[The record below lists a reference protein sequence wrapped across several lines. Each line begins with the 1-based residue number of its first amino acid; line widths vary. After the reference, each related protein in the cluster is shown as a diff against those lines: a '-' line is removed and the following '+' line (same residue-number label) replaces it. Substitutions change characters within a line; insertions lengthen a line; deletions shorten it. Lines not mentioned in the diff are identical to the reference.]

1 MPRLSSASRPRQ
13 DDHQTKFMTLIKRR
27 TRRIAL
33 RVSKRLSLRISL
45 SLSLL
50 LIMSCTEA
58 ELYHSVE
65 PPLNADR
72 VTLKGRICTE
82 DPEIGKFPARLI
94 IMVDQGQG
102 SLYSEYDP
110 AQLRLQ
116 MLNGLVQN
124 ALAKPEFSLAIIGYA
139 GRARRLAP
147 EEGVFTRNPGELLNA
162 VTQLSLPG
170 SCLLGQICRDY
181 QSGLDAVETLIE
193 DDLTLMEAGQRAM
206 TQYTVLWIAAGPQ
219 SPIALNRDCCPR
231 GDRTCRRAEGADR
244 PSPSCQAQLDLARVQ
259 ELRKGALESGA
270 GGFQLHVLHLASE
283 EQAIN
288 RQMAQLFEQLTF
300 AGSGRYA
307 RFGAAENIDVRAVS
321 VFDRPSDLEAA
332 QVVVVNQSA
341 APRLA
346 GLLADSD
353 RDGLADLEEDLNNN
367 GEVDEGES
375 DPLLPD
381 SDGDGISDL
390 IESRVGFINGEID
403 EPEVCE
409 ELLVLDGLAR
419 ADRDFDGL
427 NECEERLMGTDPS
440 LSDSD
445 GDNLPDGVELRRG
458 TDHLNPDSAE
468 DFDEDGVSNG
478 DEIKEGT
485 DPRSIDDAQRLGLAA
500 RYTLTREG
508 RVRELNAD
516 TLTRLEGVRITSVS
530 SELSAGL
537 AAVQWIPSED
547 NNDDNTEERG
557 TLSFKSPQ
565 NTELGEEVII
575 TKSGRYRIYG
585 DLVEE
590 ERPQIE
596 LEPIMG
602 DEQVIS
608 NSDEDEERERVQW
621 IEVEVNVSVL
631 PEVRFTEEL
640 LIRERE
646 RSCLSYTVRNL
657 RMVETRPSARD
668 EREGRVVGA
677 NDLLIYFAQKP
688 SGQSE
693 VPGRFRVARVPIY
706 YQAPDRRSPSGSSL
720 SIEEAEFV
728 SPQLSVALEPIAGEG
743 SASGEV
749 SGAATEQ

>member
-1 MPRLSSASRPRQ
+1 MPCLSSAQRPHDDDRQ
-13 DDHQTKFMTLIKRR
+13 NQTNRFIKCL
-27 TRRIAL
+27 AL
-33 RVSKRLSLRISL
+33 CV
-45 SLSLL
+45 SLL
-50 LIMSCTEA
+50 IVMSCTEA
-58 ELYHSVE
+58 ELYHSTE

-72 VTLKGRICTE
+72 VTLNGRICTE
-82 DPEIGKFPARLI
+82 DPEVGRFPARLI

-102 SLYSEYDP
+102 ALYSEYDP

-116 MLNGLVQN
+116 ALNSLVQN
-124 ALAKPEFSLAIIGYA
+124 ALSKPEFSLAIIGYA

-147 EEGVFTRNPGELLNA
+147 EEDVFTRNPGELLNA
-162 VTQLSLPG
+162 ITQLSLPG
-170 SCLLGQICRDY
+170 NCLLGEICRDY

-206 TQYTVLWIAAGPQ
+206 TQYTVLWVAAGPQ

-244 PSPSCQAQLDLARVQ
+244 PSPTCQAQLDLAKVQ
-259 ELRKGALESGA
+259 DIRKGALASGA

-283 EQAIN
+283 EQATN

-307 RFGAAENIDVRAVS
+307 RFGAAANIDMRAVS

-332 QVVVVNQSA
+332 QVVIVNQSA

-353 RDGLADLEEDLNNN
+353 RDGLADSEEDLNGN
-367 GEVDEGES
+367 GVVDEGES
-375 DPLLPD
+375 DPLLGD

-390 IESRVGFINGEID
+390 IEARVGFVNGEID

-409 ELLVLDGLAR
+409 ELFILGDLAR

-485 DPRSIDDAQRLGLAA
+485 DPRSIDEAQRLGLAA
-500 RYTLTREG
+500 RYTITREG
-508 RVRELNAD
+508 RIRELNAD
-516 TLTRLEGVRITSVS
+516 TLNRLEGVRITSVS
-530 SELSAGL
+530 TELSAGL
-537 AAVQWIPSED
+537 AAVQWNPTPD
-547 NNDDNTEERG
+547 NPEQRG

-565 NTELGEEVII
+565 NNELGGALPI
-575 TKSGRYRIYG
+575 TTSGRYRVYG
-585 DLVEE
+585 DLVEAP
-590 ERPQIE
+590 RPQVE
-596 LEPIMG
+596 AEPMMG
-602 DEQVIS
+602 DEQVLPS
-608 NSDEDEERERVQW
+608 SVEEEVELVQW
-621 IEVEVNVSVL
+621 VEVEINASVL
-631 PEVRFTEEL
+631 PEVRFTEEV

-657 RMVETRPSARD
+657 RMIETQPNERD
-668 EREGRVVGA
+668 QREGRVVGA
-677 NDLLIYFAQKP
+677 NDMLIYFAQKP

-720 SIEEAEFV
+720 LIEEAEFV
-728 SPQLSVALEPIAGEG
+728 SPQFSVQIDVA
-743 SASGEV
+743 ASE
-749 SGAATEQ
+749 SPANDEEDANEATEQ

>member
-1 MPRLSSASRPRQ
+1 MPCLSSVQRPH
-13 DDHQTKFMTLIKRR
+13 DDKYQIQINHGIARSTLC
-27 TRRIAL
+27 A
-33 RVSKRLSLRISL
+33 
-45 SLSLL
+45 LL
-50 LIMSCTEA
+50 LIIMSCTEA
-58 ELYHSVE
+58 ELYHRTE

-72 VTLKGRICTE
+72 VTLNGRICTE
-82 DPEIGKFPARLI
+82 DPEVGKFPARLI

-102 SLYSEYDP
+102 ALYSEYDP
-110 AQLRLQ
+110 AQLRFQ
-116 MLNGLVQN
+116 ALNSLVQN
-124 ALAKPEFSLAIIGYA
+124 ALSKPEFSLAIIGYA
-139 GRARRLAP
+139 GRARKLAP
-147 EEGVFTRNPGELLNA
+147 QEDIFTRNPGELLNA
-162 VTQLSLPG
+162 ITQLSLPG
-170 SCLLGQICRDY
+170 NCLLGRICRDY
-181 QSGLDAVETLIE
+181 QGGLDAVETLIE
-193 DDLTLMEAGQRAM
+193 DDLTLMEAGQRAT
-206 TQYTVLWIAAGPQ
+206 TQYTVLWVAAGPQ
-219 SPIALNRDCCPR
+219 SPLALNRDCCPR

-259 ELRKGALESGA
+259 EIRKGALASGA

-283 EQAIN
+283 DQATN
-288 RQMAQLFEQLTF
+288 RQMSQLFEQVTF

-307 RFGAAENIDVRAVS
+307 RFGAAENIDMRAVS

-332 QVVVVNQSA
+332 QVVIVNQSA

-353 RDGLADLEEDLNNN
+353 RDGLADIEEDLNAN
-367 GEVDEGES
+367 GIVDEGES
-375 DPLLPD
+375 DPLLAD

-390 IESRVGFINGEID
+390 IEARVGFVNGEID
-403 EPEVCE
+403 EPAVCE
-409 ELLVLDGLAR
+409 ELLISEELAR

-485 DPRSIDDAQRLGLAA
+485 DPRSIDEAQRLGLAA
-500 RYTLTREG
+500 RYTLNREG
-508 RVRELNAD
+508 RIRELNAD

-530 SELSAGL
+530 EELSAGL
-537 AAVQWIPSED
+537 AAVQWSPVA
-547 NNDDNTEERG
+547 DDTEQRG

-565 NTELGEEVII
+565 NTELGAPVTI
-575 TKSGRYRIYG
+575 TQSGRYRIYG
-585 DLVEE
+585 DLVDEP
-590 ERPQIE
+590 RPE
-596 LEPIMG
+596 AEVEPTMG

-608 NSDEDEERERVQW
+608 NRTTPEEVEPVQW
-621 IEVEVNVSVL
+621 IEVEVNTSILPTVL
-631 PEVRFTEEL
+631 FTEEV
-640 LIRERE
+640 LIRQRE

-657 RMVETRPSARD
+657 RMIETQPNARD
-668 EREGRVVGA
+668 QREGRAVGA
-677 NDLLIYFAQKP
+677 NELLIYFAQKP

-720 SIEEAEFV
+720 DIEEAEFV
-728 SPQLSVALEPIAGEG
+728 SPQFSVQLDVISDEG
-743 SASGEV
+743 SSNVAESPNE
-749 SGAATEQ
+749 ATE